1 LNKEE
6 HIKYNRSYA
15 ILKARELAQELKKN
29 NIHIWKMFL
38 FGSFVTKATSDL
50 EWSDID
56 IAIVSDDFSG
66 SRFDD
71 IMMLIPMSTRIDS
84 RIETHPFTREDFENS
99 PFARDEILKKGVLI
113 PV

>member
-1 LNKEE
+1 MDK
-6 HIKYNRSYA
+6 KYNRSYA
-15 ILKARELAQELKKN
+15 ILKAQELAKELRKN
-29 NIHIWKMFL
+29 NIHVWKMFL
-38 FGSFVTKATSDL
+38 FGSFVSSRKIDL

-56 IAIVSDDFSG
+56 IAIISDDFSG

-71 IMMLIPMSTRIDS
+71 IMLLIPMSTKIDS

-99 PFARDEILKKGVLI
+99 PFAKDEIVKKGVLI

>member
-1 LNKEE
+1 MDK
-6 HIKYNRSYA
+6 KYNRSYA
-15 ILKARELAQELKKN
+15 ILKAQELAIELRKN

-38 FGSFVTKATSDL
+38 FGSFVSKGKNDL

-56 IAIVSDDFSG
+56 IAIISDDFSG

-71 IMMLIPMSTRIDS
+71 IMMLIPMSTKIDA
-84 RIETHPFTREDFENS
+84 RIETHPFTREDFEES
-99 PFARDEILKKGVLI
+99 PFARDEIVKKGLLI